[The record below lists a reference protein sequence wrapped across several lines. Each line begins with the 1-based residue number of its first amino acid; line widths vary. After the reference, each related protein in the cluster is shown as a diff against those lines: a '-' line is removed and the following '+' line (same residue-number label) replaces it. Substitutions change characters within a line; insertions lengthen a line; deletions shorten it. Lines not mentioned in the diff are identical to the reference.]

1 MARGRRPKPAAV
13 KKRNGNPGKRKIVP
27 DKAPPMAGT
36 ATLTERDVA
45 ALPVPPPPKHL
56 GKIAAAEWTRL
67 ASQMV
72 TLGTLRELDRTV
84 FEARCEA
91 YERLITARK
100 QLGKKLTFKTENGTI
115 RVHPLVKIVEQ
126 CERTIRFFDV
136 EFGLTPASRARVAHV
151 TGENPRQPSLP
162 LPDPA
167 QQSKPAQ
174 PQPDAAGPGGPPA
187 PPVPVSDDAFFAGP
201 PTKH

>member
-1 MARGRRPKPAAV
+1 
-13 KKRNGNPGKRKIVP
+13 
-27 DKAPPMAGT
+27 MAGV
-36 ATLTERDVA
+36 ATPNERDVA

-56 GKIAAAEWTRL
+56 GQIAATEWTRL

-72 TLGTLRELDRTV
+72 KLGTLRELDRTV

-100 QLGKKLTFKTENGTI
+100 RLGKKLTFTTANGTI

-151 TGENPRQPSLP
+151 TGENPRQPDLP
-162 LPDPA
+162 LPEP
-167 QQSKPAQ
+167 KPAQ
-174 PQPDAAGPGGPPA
+174 TQPDAAGPGGQPA
-187 PPVPVSDDAFFAGP
+187 PQIPVSDDAFFAGP